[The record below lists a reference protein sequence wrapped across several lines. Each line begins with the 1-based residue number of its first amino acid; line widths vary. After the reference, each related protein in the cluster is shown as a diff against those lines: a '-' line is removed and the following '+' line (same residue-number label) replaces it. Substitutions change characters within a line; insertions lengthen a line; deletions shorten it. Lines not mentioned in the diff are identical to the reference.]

1 MNAWALLFIAILA
14 EITATTALKATQG
27 FTVLAPS
34 LLVLVGYGVA
44 FFLMAQVVL
53 QIPVGIAYAIWSG
66 LGTALVAVLGSFIY
80 HDALSREAIL
90 EIALIIAGVLI
101 LNLSNT
107 RPVEQ

>member
-1 MNAWALLFIAILA
+1 MNPWILLLIAILA

-34 LLVLVGYGVA
+34 LLVVTGYGLA

-66 LGTALVAVLGSFIY
+66 LGTALVAVLGYFIY

-90 EIALIIAGVLI
+90 GIGLIVAGVLLI
-101 LNLSNT
+101 NLSGN